1 VAEEDISV
9 AVDSHVDDI
18 KKSMSGQAGERRNLV
33 SSGLRVALVHD
44 YLTQFGGAEQVLGVL
59 QRCFPGAATFT
70 TLYDPAV
77 DLPGIDR
84 DGIEESRLG
93 TIRWFRQHHRAAM
106 PLFPLAMR
114 DIRRRLDNF
123 DVVIADSSAWA
134 HQIKPKADQA
144 FVAYCHS
151 PARFLY
157 GDSDYLGAT
166 GVDGP
171 LALAFHSA
179 LAPFRWLDRRAYRRA
194 DVVLANSRQV
204 ADRLELRIGVDAR
217 VLNPPID
224 VSQFVPNNQSPPE
237 DWYLVVSR
245 LVPHK
250 RIDLV
255 VETATAHGIPVKII
269 GTGRDMDRLQANAGP
284 TIEFLGFRPHA
295 EVIEHYRRC
304 RAFILP
310 GVEDFGM
317 TAVEAQASG
326 RPVIAFGRGG
336 ALETVRDGVTGVLF
350 DAQTRESLLAAIQ
363 RLVGLQVS
371 SETCI
376 CNARRFD
383 EAVFQ
388 EGMRRAVE
396 RALDLSDRR
405 NAAAKP

>member
-1 VAEEDISV
+1 MTLQIER
-9 AVDSHVDDI
+9 
-18 KKSMSGQAGERRNLV
+18 AGEKRKLV
-33 SSGLRVALVHD
+33 GSGIRVALVHD

-59 QRCFPGAATFT
+59 QRSFPGATTFT

-84 DGIEESRLG
+84 DMVEESRLG

-114 DIRRRLDNF
+114 NIRRRLNGF

-166 GVDGP
+166 GVEG
-171 LALAFHSA
+171 LVAHGFHSV
-179 LAPFRWLDRRAYRRA
+179 LAPFRWLDRRSYRRA

-204 ADRLELRIGVDAR
+204 AKRLEQRIGVDAT

-224 VSQFVPNNQSPPE
+224 VSQFAPE
-237 DWYLVVSR
+237 IEPQPDDWYLVVSR

-269 GTGRDMDRLQANAGP
+269 GTGRDLDRLKAMAGP
-284 TIEFLGFRPHA
+284 TVEFLGFRPHA

-326 RPVIAFGRGG
+326 RPVLAFGRGG
-336 ALETVRDGVTGVLF
+336 ALETVQDGATGVHF
-350 DAQTRESLLAAIQ
+350 DEQTPGSLLAAMR
-363 RLVGLQVS
+363 RLQGLQISGDACV
-371 SETCI
+371 

-383 EAVFQ
+383 ESVFQ
-388 EGMRRAVE
+388 EGIQRAVE
-396 RALDLSDRR
+396 RALELSGRR
-405 NAAAKP
+405 SAVARP

>member
-1 VAEEDISV
+1 M
-9 AVDSHVDDI
+9 
-18 KKSMSGQAGERRNLV
+18 KKSGKEKGKLV
-33 SSGLRVALVHD
+33 GSGLRVALVHD

-59 QRCFPGAATFT
+59 QRVFPDATTFT
-70 TLYDPAV
+70 TLYDPGA

-84 DGIEESRLG
+84 DAVEESRLG
-93 TIRWFRQHHRAAM
+93 TVRWFRQHHRAAL

-114 DIRRRLDNF
+114 DIRRRLDGF

-134 HQIKPKADQA
+134 HQIKPNAGQA

-166 GVDGP
+166 GVEGP
-171 LALAFHSA
+171 VAHAFHSA

-204 ADRLELRIGVDAR
+204 ADRLQRRIGIDAS

-224 VSQFVPNNQSPPE
+224 VTQFEPEVQPPPE

-255 VETATAHGIPVKII
+255 VETASAHNIPVKII
-269 GTGRDMDRLQANAGP
+269 GTGRDLDRLRAMAGP

-295 EVIEHYRRC
+295 EVIDHYQRC

-326 RPVIAFGRGG
+326 RPVIALGRGG
-336 ALETVRDGVTGVLF
+336 ALETIQDGTTGILF
-350 DAQTRESLLAAIQ
+350 DAQTPESLLAAMQ
-363 RLVGLQVS
+363 RLDELAISGGACV
-371 SETCI
+371 

-383 EAVFQ
+383 ESVFR
-388 EGMRRAVE
+388 EGIQRAVE
-396 RALDLSDRR
+396 RALAITGQRSAIAR
-405 NAAAKP
+405 P